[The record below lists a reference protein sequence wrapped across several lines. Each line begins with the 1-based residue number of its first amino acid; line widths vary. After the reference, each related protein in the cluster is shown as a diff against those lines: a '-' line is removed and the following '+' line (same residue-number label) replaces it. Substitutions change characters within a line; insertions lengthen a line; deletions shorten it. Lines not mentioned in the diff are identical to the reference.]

1 MPESARPHVVVVV
14 GWKSF
19 LQGLESG
26 HCSHPIASASE
37 HHGGN
42 YLWASDIGV
51 VRCKFM
57 Q

>member
-1 MPESARPHVVVVV
+1 VVV